1 MKTRFF
7 SFLLLVFFFA
17 GIRANATHNRA
28 GEITYEHLGDS
39 SSLRYR
45 VIIITYTK
53 TSSIAADRPQ
63 LDSVYWGD
71 GTQSVFVRS
80 SKVGL
85 PGDVSRNTYINT
97 HTYPG
102 NGQYLIHF
110 EDPNRN
116 EGVINVPSSVN
127 VPFYI
132 STTLIINP
140 FQGPN
145 NSVKLLQPPID
156 HGCKYVPYIH
166 NANAYDIDGDSISYS
181 MTICRGAGGNP
192 IPGYTIPFATHSFSL
207 DPVTGDLLWDS
218 PDSSGEYNV
227 AFNVLEWRN
236 GTQIGSVT
244 RDMQI
249 TIGNCDS
256 ITNMPPVIVPMAD
269 TCVLAGQPLIT
280 QVTAI
285 DPNHD
290 LVFLSATGG
299 PFEVTNKATFSPTA
313 PYPNDT
319 AKAVF
324 TWLTNCS
331 NVRMQPYRVEFKA
344 IDQDSLVDLVDLK
357 GFFIR
362 VIAPPPQN
370 LNTIPI
376 GNGIV
381 LNWNPSVCSNASGYR
396 IYRRTGPY
404 PGVIP
409 CPCDNGAPSY
419 TGYSLIATVSGL
431 NSTVYPD
438 NNNGN
443 GLTIGIDYCYIV
455 TAIFPDGS
463 ESCASDQSC
472 NSLKKDLPVITNA
485 SVRNTDAV
493 NGSMYVAWS
502 KPTELD
508 TVQFPPPYQYRV
520 YHSPDFS
527 GSAFS
532 FLATLNSLN
541 DTTFVDT
548 LAGLNTDALPYA
560 YRIDLYYDSLGTP
573 AYRGSSTF
581 ASSVFL
587 TIVPTDNRLN
597 LSWQANVP
605 WTNLRYDIFKQN
617 LVTLQFDSLT
627 TVTETTYSDTA
638 LENGTSYCYYVRT
651 VGSYLAIGGFVDPI
665 VNLSQRECAIPVDNV
680 PPCAPPLQVLPNCS
694 TMINGLSWS
703 LNPGTCD
710 DDVDHFDIYFSP
722 VRNGNYELIQRI
734 NDASVTNYSHVQLG
748 SITGCYKVIAVDT
761 VGNQSSDSAGVCID
775 TCSEYVLPSVFTPD
789 GDGLNDLFHPCDSTT
804 SASLL
809 ESCPPYRNVRDI
821 KISIYSRWGNLEF
834 ETTDRDINWDGKNK
848 DSKADCPDGVY
859 YYTCLVNFYT
869 LDGVET
875 RVLTGFVHLMR
886 GKK

>member
-1 MKTRFF
+1 MNTRFF
-7 SFLLLVFFFA
+7 SLLLLVFFFA
-17 GIRANATHNRA
+17 RIPANATHNRA

-53 TSSIAADRPQ
+53 TSSVPADRPQ

-132 STTLIINP
+132 STVLIINP

-156 HGCKYVPYIH
+156 HGCKHVPFIH

-192 IPGYTIPFATHSFSL
+192 IPGYSLPFATNSFTL

-218 PDSSGEYNV
+218 PDSTGEYNV
-227 AFNVLEWRN
+227 AFNVVEWRN
-236 GTQIGSVT
+236 GSFISSVT

-256 ITNMPPVIVPMAD
+256 ITNLPPVIVPMPD
-269 TCVLAGQPLIT
+269 TCVLAGQTLTT

-299 PFEVTNKATFSPTA
+299 PFEVTNKATFSPTP

-319 AKAVF
+319 ANAVF
-324 TWLTNCS
+324 SWATNCS

-344 IDQDSLVDLVDLK
+344 IDQDSIVNLVDLK

-362 VIAPPPQN
+362 VIAPAPQN
-370 LNTIPI
+370 LITIPV

-381 LNWNPSVCSNASGYR
+381 LNWDPSICSNATGYR

-404 PGVIP
+404 TGVIP

-419 TGYSLIATVSGL
+419 TGYVQIGTVSGL
-431 NSTVYPD
+431 NNTTYID

-443 GLTIGIDYCYIV
+443 GLTIGIDYCYLV
-455 TAIFPDGS
+455 TAVFPDGS
-463 ESCASDQSC
+463 ESCASEQSC

-485 SVRNTDAV
+485 SVSGYRCRKWQ
-493 NGSMYVAWS
+493 YVCS
-502 KPTELD
+502 LEQTHR
-508 TVQFPPPYQYRV
+508 TRYRSV
-520 YHSPDFS
+520 S
-527 GSAFS
+527 
-532 FLATLNSLN
+532 T
-541 DTTFVDT
+541 
-548 LAGLNTDALPYA
+548 ALPV
-560 YRIDLYYDSLGTP
+560 S
-573 AYRGSSTF
+573 F
-581 ASSVFL
+581 
-587 TIVPTDNRLN
+587 
-597 LSWQANVP
+597 
-605 WTNLRYDIFKQN
+605 
-617 LVTLQFDSLT
+617 
-627 TVTETTYSDTA
+627 
-638 LENGTSYCYYVRT
+638 
-651 VGSYLAIGGFVDPI
+651 
-665 VNLSQRECAIPVDNV
+665 IP
-680 PPCAPPLQVLPNCS
+680 
-694 TMINGLSWS
+694 
-703 LNPGTCD
+703 
-710 DDVDHFDIYFSP
+710 
-722 VRNGNYELIQRI
+722 
-734 NDASVTNYSHVQLG
+734 
-748 SITGCYKVIAVDT
+748 
-761 VGNQSSDSAGVCID
+761 
-775 TCSEYVLPSVFTPD
+775 
-789 GDGLNDLFHPCDSTT
+789 
-804 SASLL
+804 
-809 ESCPPYRNVRDI
+809 
-821 KISIYSRWGNLEF
+821 
-834 ETTDRDINWDGKNK
+834 
-848 DSKADCPDGVY
+848 
-859 YYTCLVNFYT
+859 
-869 LDGVET
+869 
-875 RVLTGFVHLMR
+875 LTGFYRCSLFLPGHAEQPE
-886 GKK
+886 